1 MVGVK
6 ILYKLATSLAVHN
19 MGFLKGECSKG
30 GREEG
35 RKGGREGGWAGGRA
49 MGGGRRAVEKVN
61 PLYAIT
67 FCQWYLETHLSRH
80 VITGRLMIH
89 P

>member
-30 GREEG
+30 GRE
-35 RKGGREGGWAGGRA
+35 GGREGGWVGYGGR
-49 MGGGRRAVEKVN
+49 EKGCGESQSSI
-61 PLYAIT
+61 PICAIT

-80 VITGRLMIH
+80 LIRQIE
-89 P
+89 